1 MTLSEIRDQLA
12 VVAQRNGRPPYDLCV
27 LKAVRFAVMSGI
39 DHPLKEHLA
48 LPRVEVKEEEI
59 TEKSSNK
66 VGPKVPHATKEQV
79 NELCEWIYAETGR
92 QMLLAEK
99 AGTSASILWR
109 MAKSGTCTKKLYDRL
124 TKAKNAVLKQSEDF
138 PFIQNRKKAVANG
151 LNQYQGRECK
161 KCNTTARYVESNR
174 CVHCMKAHYY
184 RNKEMAA

>member
-27 LKAVRFAVMSGI
+27 LKAVRIAVMNGTE
-39 DHPLKEHLA
+39 HPLKVHLD
-48 LPRVEVKEEEI
+48 LPRVEEKEEEI

-79 NELCEWIYAETGR
+79 KELCEWIYAETGR

-109 MAKSGTCTKKLYDRL
+109 MAKIGT
-124 TKAKNAVLKQSEDF
+124 
-138 PFIQNRKKAVANG
+138 
-151 LNQYQGRECK
+151 
-161 KCNTTARYVESNR
+161 
-174 CVHCMKAHYY
+174 
-184 RNKEMAA
+184 